1 MVAAGLVAFHE
12 GVRSMLTKKPPV
24 WSVCL
29 TRQQLYAV
37 RDALR
42 THHRDMHEWGDRV
55 EDTVA
60 YRRTLYDALQRVHA
74 ILLDAGGVDDTL

>member
-1 MVAAGLVAFHE
+1 MQATQPQKF
-12 GVRSMLTKKPPV
+12 
-24 WSVCL
+24 SVCL

-55 EDTVA
+55 EETVA
-60 YRRTLYDALQRVHA
+60 YRRSLYDALQKVHD
-74 ILLDAGGVDDTL
+74 ILLDAGGVDDTE

>member
-1 MVAAGLVAFHE
+1 
-12 GVRSMLTKKPPV
+12 MLTKKPPV

-29 TRQQLYAV
+29 TRPQLHAV

-42 THHRDMHEWGDRV
+42 VHHRAMHDSEADVG
-55 EDTVA
+55 ETVA
-60 YRRTLYDALQRVHA
+60 YRRNLYDALQKVHA

>member
-1 MVAAGLVAFHE
+1 MVAAGPVAFLGEHPMP
-12 GVRSMLTKKPPV
+12 MLKKPPV
-24 WSVCL
+24 YSVCL

-42 THHRDMHEWGDRV
+42 CHHRDLHAYGDRV
-55 EDTVA
+55 EETVE
-60 YRRTLYDALQRVHA
+60 YRGALYDALQKVHA